1 VRLDKWLWAA
11 RFFKTRS
18 LAQQAVAAGRVKLN
32 GDRIKAA
39 HAVKPGD
46 GLLIRIAEFEWSIA
60 VRSLS
65 EQRGPAPQARLL
77 YEESEAS
84 RAERGKRADQRRW
97 GTEPSLQLKGRPT
110 KRNRRLL
117 EKFASR
123 EPDPSG
129 DSEP

>member
-18 LAQQAVAAGRVKLN
+18 LAQAAVAAGRVKLN
-32 GDRIKAA
+32 GDRIKPA
-39 HAVKPGD
+39 HTVKPGD
-46 GLLIRIAEFEWSIA
+46 GLAIRIAEFEWSIV
-60 VRSLS
+60 VRGLS
-65 EQRGPAPQARLL
+65 EQRGPAPQAQLL
-77 YEESEAS
+77 YEESEGS
-84 RAERGKRADQRRW
+84 RAERRKRADQRRW

-123 EPDPSG
+123 ETDPAEDAGS
-129 DSEP
+129 

>member
-1 VRLDKWLWAA
+1 MRVDKWLWAA

-18 LAQQAVAAGRVKLN
+18 LAQAAVAAGRVKLN
-32 GDRIKAA
+32 GERIKPA
-39 HAVKPGD
+39 HVIKVGD
-46 GLLIRIAEFEWSIA
+46 GVVIRIAEFDWSIV
-60 VRSLS
+60 VRGLS
-65 EQRGPAPQARLL
+65 EQRGPAPQAQLL

-84 RAERGKRADQRRW
+84 RAERQKRADQRRW

-123 EPDPSG
+123 ETDPADDAGS
-129 DSEP
+129 